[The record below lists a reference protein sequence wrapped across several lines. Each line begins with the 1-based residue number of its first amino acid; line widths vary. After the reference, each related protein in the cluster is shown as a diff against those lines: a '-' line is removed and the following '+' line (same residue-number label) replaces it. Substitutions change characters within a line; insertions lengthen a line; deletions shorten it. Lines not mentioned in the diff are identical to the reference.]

1 VLLKKIVLMLAFL
14 GIISSLQ
21 ALDLRDVSQSALKE
35 HKLILLSVES
45 ENCRYCD
52 KMNREVFTPNQY
64 TSKIN
69 SQYIQKV
76 VKIEDIKLPKNLK
89 VQYYPTNFILNPI
102 PSTGRPTWVKTM
114 DNIISP
120 TPGTPA
126 VPIEAKTLISI
137 TVK

>member
-1 VLLKKIVLMLAFL
+1 MLLKKIVLMLAFL

-89 VQYYPTNFILNPI
+89 VQYYPTNFILNPKDM
-102 PSTGRPTWVKTM
+102 S
-114 DNIISP
+114 IIDEFVGYMKADDFLSLLD
-120 TPGTPA
+120 
-126 VPIEAKTLISI
+126 LIYEQEV
-137 TVK
+137 TN